1 MFSCDA
7 PAHQFNTRAKRHD
20 TLRPEPT
27 CGETQRKVQGKR
39 RVLRVCIR
47 LSSLFLSAVDVAA
60 TLTMTAIVSS
70 FFRPFSAA
78 SAAAAVSSL
87 LFSFASQKPL

>member
-1 MFSCDA
+1 M
-7 PAHQFNTRAKRHD
+7 
-20 TLRPEPT
+20 
-27 CGETQRKVQGKR
+27 
-39 RVLRVCIR
+39 
-47 LSSLFLSAVDVAA
+47 
-60 TLTMTAIVSS
+60 TMTAIVSS